1 VKFTPLAK
9 VYWVAI
15 SAQFIG
21 ALVCLTIGILLNGPS
36 TSPIGIV
43 QSKSCQSRT
52 DSSRSG
58 LTCFAVLTSA
68 TVGSTISIILVSVGC
83 ALIGGLILFL
93 LVNIYLT
100 RFASLQEESMHR
112 TALLNDLRAKGVETR
127 ARAVEEASAKGW
139 FADGTLEGASLDD
152 VNLSGAD
159 LTAARLSRASMMGA
173 NLDGA
178 VLIKASLRGTLLLN
192 ASFKE
197 TNLTACDLTGAELNE
212 SALLSAL
219 MCWGARMP
227 DGVLYDGR
235 FNLSGDIAYARD
247 LGVDVA
253 SAADMTNFYEAGSRL
268 YA

>member
-9 VYWVAI
+9 LYWVAI
-15 SAQFIG
+15 SPQLVG
-21 ALVCLTIGILLNGPS
+21 AVICLTIGILLDAPS
-36 TSPIGIV
+36 ASPIGIV
-43 QSKSCQSRT
+43 QSKSCLNRT
-52 DSSRSG
+52 DSTRSG
-58 LTCFAVLTSA
+58 LTCFTMLTSP
-68 TVGSTISIILVSVGC
+68 TVWASISLILVSVGC

-93 LVNIYLT
+93 LVNIYMT

-112 TALLNDLRAKGVETR
+112 TALLNDLRAKGVETG

-139 FADGTLEGASLDD
+139 FVDGILEGASLDD
-152 VNLSGAD
+152 DNLSGAD
-159 LTAARLSRASMMGA
+159 LTAARLSRASMMG
-173 NLDGA
+173 LDDA

-197 TNLTACDLTGAELNE
+197 TNLTACDLSGAELNE
-212 SALLSAL
+212 AALLCAL

-235 FNLSGDIAYARD
+235 LNLPGDIAYACD